1 MRKISLFILASIIFV
16 TYSCNNTTEEVVDV
30 VEEETTVVEE
40 VIEEVE
46 EVTATDLPTFE
57 SEEMTA
63 FIGEYDAL
71 VVRTIDMLKAGDFE
85 GMAALEEEGNA
96 LTDKV
101 DGLLENA
108 SEADQATFVTY
119 ITSKEEEIQAAMATL
134 SFE

>member
-1 MRKISLFILASIIFV
+1 MRKISLFILASIIFA

-85 GMAALEEEGNA
+85 GMATLEEEGNA